1 MQYENIIISLG
12 FSVELRTVY
21 VITGCFSLVMVASG
35 FSKVAS
41 RQKALSWGIWKESQV
56 VKYSC
61 MYRIASCILDFL
73 DEWR

>member
-1 MQYENIIISLG
+1 MRTLISRG
-12 FSVELRTVY
+12 FSVELCTVY
-21 VITGCFSLVMVASG
+21 VLLLHGCFSLVMVASG

-41 RQKALSWGIWKESQV
+41 RQKALSWGILKESQV

-61 MYRIASCILDFL
+61 IYRIALCILNFL

>member
-1 MQYENIIISLG
+1 MQYENVIISRG
-12 FSVELRTVY
+12 FSVELHTVY

-35 FSKVAS
+35 IPKVAS
-41 RQKALSWGIWKESQV
+41 RQKALSWGILKESQV

-61 MYRIASCILDFL
+61 MYRIALCILNFL

>member
-1 MQYENIIISLG
+1 MRTLISCG

-21 VITGCFSLVMVASG
+21 VITGCFSLVMVPLG
-35 FSKVAS
+35 IPKVAS
-41 RQKALSWGIWKESQV
+41 RQKALSWGILKESQV

-73 DEWR
+73 DE